1 MEDRIRFI
9 THKGQKVLLVDL
21 SNCTAEEVTAGAR
34 LVPSFVTSEPKG
46 SVLLLGD
53 FTGAK
58 FDKITAMALKEA
70 TAYDQPHIKRSAWV
84 GVEVIPKVFYDNI
97 RAFSHRDIPAFKSRE
112 EALEYL
118 VAENPA
124 SAAS

>member
-9 THKGQKVLLVDL
+9 THKGQRILLIDL

-34 LVPSFVTSEPKG
+34 LVPSYTAPEPRG
-46 SVLLLGD
+46 TVLLLGD

-58 FDKITAMALKEA
+58 FDKSTLTALKEA
-70 TAYDQPHIKRSAWV
+70 TAYDQPHLKRSAWV
-84 GVEVIPKVFYDNI
+84 GVETLPKVFYENI
-97 RAFSHRDIPAFKSRE
+97 KAFSHREIPTFKTRD

-118 VAENPA
+118 VSDIPD